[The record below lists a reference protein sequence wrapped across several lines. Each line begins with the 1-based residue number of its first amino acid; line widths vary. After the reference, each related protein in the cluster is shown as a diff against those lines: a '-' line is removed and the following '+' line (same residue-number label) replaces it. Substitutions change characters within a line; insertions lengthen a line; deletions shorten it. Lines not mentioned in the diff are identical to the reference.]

1 MKKRNT
7 AILIFDD
14 VEVLDFAGPFEV
26 FSVTNEL
33 SNYCL
38 LNVYTVARERTPV
51 TARNGLSINPDY
63 SLDKAPPPDILVIP
77 GGSGTRPILQQ
88 YDVLAWIQQMSH
100 GAEKVLSVCTGA
112 LLLAK
117 IGLLDGLK
125 STTHHSAFELLAEIA
140 PATQVVRDVRFLD
153 NGKVLTSA
161 GISAGIDMSLYVVE
175 MLYGNET
182 ARHTAEY
189 MEYRRIDSIAATW

>member
-14 VEVLDFAGPFEV
+14 VEVLDFAGPFEA

-33 SNYCL
+33 SDYSL
-38 LNVYTVARERTPV
+38 LNVYTVAREKAPV
-51 TARNGLSINPDY
+51 TARNGLSVNPDY
-63 SLDKAPPPDILVIP
+63 SINEVPQPDILIVP

-88 YDVLAWIQQMSH
+88 QDILTWIKQASQS
-100 GAEKVLSVCTGA
+100 AEKVLSVCTGA

-117 IGLLDGLK
+117 VGLLDGLK

-140 PATQVVRDVRFLD
+140 SNSEIIRDVRFVD
-153 NGKVLTSA
+153 NGKVITAA
-161 GISAGIDMSLYVVE
+161 GISAGIDMSLYVIE
-175 MLYGNET
+175 MLYGKET
-182 ARHTAEY
+182 ALHTTEY
-189 MEYRRIDSIAATW
+189 MEYRRI

>member
-33 SNYCL
+33 SDYSL
-38 LNVYTVARERTPV
+38 LNVYTVARGKAPV
-51 TARNGLSINPDY
+51 TARNGLSVNPDY
-63 SLDKAPPPDILVIP
+63 SITEAPQPDILIVP
-77 GGSGTRPILQQ
+77 GGSGTRPVLLQQ
-88 YDVLAWIQQMSH
+88 DILAWIRQSANS
-100 GAEKVLSVCTGA
+100 AEKVLSVCTGA

-117 IGLLDGLK
+117 VGLLDGMK
-125 STTHHSAFELLAEIA
+125 STTHHSAFETLAEIA
-140 PATQVVRDVRFLD
+140 PETEVVRDSRFVD
-153 NGKVLTSA
+153 NGKVITAA

-175 MLYGNET
+175 LLYGREI
-182 ARHTAEY
+182 AQHTAGY
-189 MEYRRIDSIAATW
+189 MEYRRI

>member
-33 SNYCL
+33 CDYSL
-38 LNVYTVARERTPV
+38 LNVYTVAREKAPV
-51 TARNGLSINPDY
+51 TARNGLSVIPDY
-63 SLDKAPPPDILVIP
+63 SINEAPQPDILIIP

-88 YDVLAWIQQMSH
+88 QDILNWIKRSSQN
-100 GAEKVLSVCTGA
+100 ADKVLSVCTGA

-117 IGLLDGLK
+117 VGLLDGLK
-125 STTHHSAFELLAEIA
+125 STTHHSAFELLGEIA
-140 PATQVVRDVRFLD
+140 PDSEIVRGVRFVD
-153 NGKVLTSA
+153 NGKVITAA

-175 MLYGNET
+175 MLYGIET
-182 ARHTAEY
+182 AQHTSEY
-189 MEYRRIDSIAATW
+189 MEYRRI

>member
-33 SNYCL
+33 GGYSL
-38 LNVYTVARERTPV
+38 LNVYTVAREKAPV
-51 TARNGLSINPDY
+51 TARNGLSVNPDY
-63 SLDKAPPPDILVIP
+63 PINEAPQPDILIVP

-88 YDVLAWIQQMSH
+88 QDILTWIEQS
-100 GAEKVLSVCTGA
+100 ARNADKVLSVCTGA

-117 IGLLDGLK
+117 VGLLDGLK
-125 STTHHSAFELLAEIA
+125 STTHHSAFELLGELAPGTEI
-140 PATQVVRDVRFLD
+140 VRDVRFVD
-153 NGKVLTSA
+153 NGKVITAA
-161 GISAGIDMSLYVVE
+161 GISAGIDMSLYVIE
-175 MLYGNET
+175 MLYGMET
-182 ARHTAEY
+182 AQQAAAY
-189 MEYRRIDSIAATW
+189 MEYRRI

>member
-33 SNYCL
+33 SDYSL
-38 LNVYTVARERTPV
+38 LNVYTVARGKAPV
-51 TARNGLSINPDY
+51 TARNGLSVNPDY
-63 SLDKAPPPDILVIP
+63 SITEAPQPDILIVP
-77 GGSGTRPILQQ
+77 GGSGTRPVLLQQ
-88 YDVLAWIQQMSH
+88 DILAWITQSANS
-100 GAEKVLSVCTGA
+100 AEKVLSVCTGA

-117 IGLLDGLK
+117 VGLLDGMK
-125 STTHHSAFELLAEIA
+125 STTHHSAFETLAEIA
-140 PATQVVRDVRFLD
+140 PETEVVRDIRFVD
-153 NGKVLTSA
+153 NGKVITAA

-175 MLYGNET
+175 MLYGREI
-182 ARHTAEY
+182 AQHTAGY
-189 MEYRRIDSIAATW
+189 MEYRRI

>member
-33 SNYCL
+33 SDYSF
-38 LNVYTVARERTPV
+38 LNVYTVAREKAPV
-51 TARNGLSINPDY
+51 TAKNGLSVNPDY
-63 SLDKAPPPDILVIP
+63 SIDEAPQADILIVP

-88 YDVLAWIQQMSH
+88 QDLLTWIKQSAQN
-100 GAEKVLSVCTGA
+100 ADKVLSVCTGA

-117 IGLLDGLK
+117 VGLLDGLK
-125 STTHHSAFELLAEIA
+125 STTHNSAFELLGEIA
-140 PATQVVRDVRFLD
+140 PNTEIVRGVRFVD
-153 NGKVLTSA
+153 NGKVITAA
-161 GISAGIDMSLYVVE
+161 GISAGIDMSLYVIE
-175 MLYGNET
+175 MLYGEET
-182 ARHTAEY
+182 AQHTAAY
-189 MEYRRIDSIAATW
+189 MEYRRM

>member
-33 SNYCL
+33 SDYSF
-38 LNVYTVARERTPV
+38 LNVYTVAREKAPV
-51 TARNGLSINPDY
+51 TARNGLSVNPDY
-63 SLDKAPPPDILVIP
+63 SIAEAPQADILIVP

-88 YDVLAWIQQMSH
+88 QDLLTWIKQSAQN
-100 GAEKVLSVCTGA
+100 ADRVLSVCTGS

-117 IGLLDGLK
+117 VGLLDGLK
-125 STTHHSAFELLAEIA
+125 STTHNRAFELLGEIA
-140 PATQVVRDVRFLD
+140 PNTEIVRGVRFVD
-153 NGKVLTSA
+153 NGKVITAA
-161 GISAGIDMSLYVVE
+161 GISAGIDMSLYVIE
-175 MLYGNET
+175 MLYGEET
-182 ARHTAEY
+182 AQHTAAY
-189 MEYRRIDSIAATW
+189 MEYRRM

>member
-33 SNYCL
+33 CDYSL
-38 LNVYTVARERTPV
+38 LNVYTVAREKAPV
-51 TARNGLSINPDY
+51 TARNGLSVIPDY
-63 SLDKAPPPDILVIP
+63 SINEAPQPDILIIP

-88 YDVLAWIQQMSH
+88 LDILNWIKRSSQN
-100 GAEKVLSVCTGA
+100 ADKVLSVCTGA

-125 STTHHSAFELLAEIA
+125 STTHHSAFELLGEIA
-140 PATQVVRDVRFLD
+140 PDSEIVRGVRFVD
-153 NGKVLTSA
+153 NGKVITAA

-175 MLYGNET
+175 MLYGIET
-182 ARHTAEY
+182 AQHTSEY
-189 MEYRRIDSIAATW
+189 MEYERI

>member
-1 MKKRNT
+1 MKKLNT

-33 SNYCL
+33 NDYSL
-38 LNVYTVARERTPV
+38 LNVYTVAREKKPV
-51 TARNGLSINPDY
+51 KARNGLSVNPDY
-63 SLDKAPPPDILVIP
+63 SINDAPCPDILIIP

-88 YDVLAWIQQMSH
+88 HDLLAWIRQSA
-100 GAEKVLSVCTGA
+100 GNADKVLSVCTGA

-125 STTHHSAFELLAEIA
+125 ATTHASAFELLGELAPRTEI
-140 PATQVVRDVRFLD
+140 VRNVRFVD
-153 NGKVLTSA
+153 NGNVITAA
-161 GISAGIDMSLYVVE
+161 GISAGIDMSLYVIE
-175 MLYGNET
+175 LLYGKESAQQT
-182 ARHTAEY
+182 ATY
-189 MEYRRIDSIAATW
+189 MEYRRLSSDHEV